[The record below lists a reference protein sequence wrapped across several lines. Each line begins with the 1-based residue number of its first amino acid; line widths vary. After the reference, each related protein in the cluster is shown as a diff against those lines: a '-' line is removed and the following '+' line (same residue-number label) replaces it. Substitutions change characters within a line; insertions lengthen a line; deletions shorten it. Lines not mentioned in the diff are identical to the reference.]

1 MIIGVPRETHRH
13 EHRVGLNPFAVS
25 RLTQQ
30 GHLVLV
36 ENHAGRAARF
46 TMSDYRQAGGE
57 VVYDRDEVF
66 RRADVVCR
74 VGLMSSEELD
84 HLKTGSVI
92 CGFQHLAVAPRQDVR
107 RLMELESTL
116 IGYEIIRDR
125 DGDLPVLTP
134 FSQMGG
140 RMAVNIAAHY
150 LQNERGGRGILLG
163 NTPGVPPPTVL
174 ILGAG
179 TVGRA
184 AARQALAAG
193 VHVIVLDDDLG
204 KLRDLDRQLSG
215 QVVTVVAARERLAQY
230 TAIADV
236 VIGAVLIP
244 GARAPFLVTEE
255 MVKTMKA
262 GSVVV
267 DVSIDQGGCVETS
280 RPTSLENPVY
290 TVHDVVHYCVP
301 NMTANVARTASRTLA
316 NSALPFITE
325 IADRGLDAALRSDPG
340 LAAGVYLYRGK
351 VVNERLGEILGTPS
365 TPIGQLLEEG
375 AES

>member
-46 TMSDYRQAGGE
+46 TMRNYRMAGGE
-57 VVYDRDEVF
+57 MVYNADEISH
-66 RRADVVCR
+66 RADVVCR
-74 VGLMSSEELD
+74 VGLTSTEELD

-92 CGFQHLAVAPRQDVR
+92 CGFHHLAVAPRQDIR
-107 RLMELESTL
+107 RLMELETTL

-125 DGDLPVLTP
+125 HDDLPVLTP
-134 FSQMGG
+134 LSQMGG

-150 LQNERGGRGILLG
+150 LQNEQGGRGILLG

-184 AARQALAAG
+184 AARQALACG
-193 VHVIVLDDDLG
+193 VHVIVLDADLR
-204 KLRDLDRQLSG
+204 KLRDLDRDLSG

-236 VIGAVLIP
+236 VVGAVLIP

-255 MVKTMKA
+255 MVKAMKA
-262 GSVVV
+262 GSVII

-280 RPTSLENPVY
+280 RPTTLENPVY
-290 TVHDVVHYCVP
+290 VVHDVVHYCVP
-301 NMTANVARTASRTLA
+301 NMTANVARTASRTIS
-316 NSALPFITE
+316 NSALPYVTE
-325 IADRGLDAALRSDPG
+325 IADQGLDAALRGDPG

-351 VVNERLGEILGTPS
+351 IVNERLGEILGIPA
-365 TPIGQLLEEG
+365 TPIGQLLGGG
-375 AES
+375 AGS

>member
-36 ENHAGRAARF
+36 ENHAGRSARF
-46 TMSDYRQAGGE
+46 TMGDYRKAGGE
-57 VVYDRDEVF
+57 VVYNADEAF
-66 RRADVVCR
+66 RRSDVVCR
-74 VGLMSSEELD
+74 VGPLSTEELGN
-84 HLKTGSVI
+84 LKTRSVI

-107 RLMELESTL
+107 RLMEMEATL
-116 IGYEIIRDR
+116 IGYEIIRDEH
-125 DGDLPVLTP
+125 DDLPVLTP
-134 FSQMGG
+134 LSQMGG

-174 ILGAG
+174 VLGAG

-184 AARQALAAG
+184 AARQALACG
-193 VHVIVLDDDLG
+193 VHVIVLDADLR
-204 KLRDLDRQLSG
+204 KLRDLDRDLSG

-236 VIGAVLIP
+236 VVGAVLIP

-255 MVKTMKA
+255 MVKAMKA
-262 GSVVV
+262 GSVII

-280 RPTSLENPVY
+280 RPTTLENPVY
-290 TVHDVVHYCVP
+290 VVHDVVHYCVP
-301 NMTANVARTASRTLA
+301 NMTANVARTASRTVS
-316 NSALPFITE
+316 NSALPYLTE
-325 IADRGLDAALRSDPG
+325 IADRGLDEALRSDPG

-351 VVNERLGEILGTPS
+351 IVNERIGEILGVPA
-365 TPIGQLLEEG
+365 TPIGQLLEGGEG
-375 AES
+375 S